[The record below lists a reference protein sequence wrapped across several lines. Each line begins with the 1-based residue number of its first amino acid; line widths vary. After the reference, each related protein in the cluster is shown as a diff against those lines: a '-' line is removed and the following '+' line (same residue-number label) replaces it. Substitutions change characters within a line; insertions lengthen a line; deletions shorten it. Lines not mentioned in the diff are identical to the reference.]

1 MQTPKTMKLI
11 AFLQAQNCSSYTGS
25 WRNPASPADFLSSR
39 YFERIARTLEDGRFD
54 MAFFDDRLAMPDTY
68 GRSHEMVVRHG
79 IRPVKMDPAI
89 VLAIMSAVTTNLGLG
104 ATYSTTYHQPFH
116 VARLFATLDL
126 MSGGRAAWN
135 IVTSLNDSEAANF
148 GVSQHT
154 EHDLRYDRADE
165 FLEIVTSLW
174 SSWDWDAIVADKEQ
188 GVFAD
193 PQKVHRTDFSGKLLE
208 AHGTFTVPR
217 SDQGQP
223 VLIQAGTSGRGL
235 KFAARWAEV
244 MFTVYANK
252 QQGIHRYAAIRQT
265 LEDAG
270 RDPDSV
276 TIAPSVG
283 VVVAESETLARKKFD
298 FLKSLARPE
307 DAMALLSD
315 ILNFDFSGRPF
326 DEPFTDKELERL
338 SSHAIR
344 DVVVAAS
351 GRANPS
357 FDDFVRYSGIGSI
370 NEDATFIG
378 TPAQVADQMEEWFG
392 SCCNGFVFGAYS
404 VPGTYEDLVRLVVP
418 ELQRRGLARKEY
430 SGTTLREN
438 LGLGEFQRL

>member
-1 MQTPKTMKLI
+1 MTTPKTMTLI

-25 WRNPASPADFLSSR
+25 WRNPASPADFLSAR
-39 YFERIARTLEDGRFD
+39 YFERIARVLEDGRFD

-68 GRSHEMVVRHG
+68 GRNHELAVRHG
-79 IRPVKMDPAI
+79 IRPVKLDPSI
-89 VLAIMSAVTTNLGLG
+89 VLTMMAAATTNLGLG

-148 GVSQHT
+148 GVDEHV

-174 SSWDWDAIVADKEQ
+174 SSWDPDAIVADKAT
-188 GVFAD
+188 GLFAD
-193 PQKVHRTDFSGKLLE
+193 PQKVRRTDYSGKMLN

-217 SDQGQP
+217 SRQGQP

-235 KFAARWAEV
+235 RFAARWAEV
-244 MFTVYANK
+244 MFTVYADRE
-252 QQGIHRYAAIRQT
+252 QGARRYATIRQV
-265 LEDAG
+265 LQDAG

-283 VVVAESETLARKKFD
+283 VVVGETEALARQKFE

-315 ILNFDFSGRPF
+315 ILNFDFSGRPI
-326 DEPFTDKELERL
+326 DEPFTDKELDRL
-338 SSHAIR
+338 SSHAMR

-351 GRANPS
+351 GHENPS
-357 FDDFVRYSGIGSI
+357 FGDFVRYSGIGSI
-370 NEDATFIG
+370 NSGATFVG

-392 SCCNGFVFGAYS
+392 VCCDGFVVGAFS
-404 VPGTYEDLVRLVVP
+404 VPGTYEDFVRLVVP
-418 ELQRRGLARKEY
+418 ELQRRGLARTEY
-430 SGTTLREN
+430 AGTTLREN
-438 LGLGEFQRL
+438 LGLGEFQRR